1 VGARAG
7 RRMPSMGA
15 RMRRDMSGSRSWV
28 GVGRGASGACA
39 PSGGLR
45 DGGDGHAAVAIRR

>member
-1 VGARAG
+1 MGARAG